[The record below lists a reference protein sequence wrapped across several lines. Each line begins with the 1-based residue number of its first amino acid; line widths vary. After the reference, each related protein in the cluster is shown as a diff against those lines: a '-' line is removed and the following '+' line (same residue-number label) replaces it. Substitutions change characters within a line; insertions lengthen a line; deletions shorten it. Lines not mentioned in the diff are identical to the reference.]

1 VALVDKGE
9 IEGIS
14 DGEAAITAY
23 YQGLE
28 ISFKV
33 YVTTSEEEEKE
44 IEVLQIQDKNIKLLV
59 NEEKSLKVNAMFS
72 DGSQEDYTDQVS
84 WTSSKN
90 SVVEV
95 EDSVLIAN
103 SIGSATI
110 TASFNGIEATLKVEV
125 KKDKELKSLVA
136 SSKKVTL
143 KRGEEL
149 DVAITAY
156 YKDGTKRI
164 VSELADWKV
173 TKSGIVTVE
182 DGVIK
187 AGNKKGSA
195 TITAKY
201 NGKAVNIP
209 VTVK

>member
-1 VALVDKGE
+1 
-9 IEGIS
+9 
-14 DGEAAITAY
+14 
-23 YQGLE
+23 
-28 ISFKV
+28 
-33 YVTTSEEEEKE
+33 
-44 IEVLQIQDKNIKLLV
+44 
-59 NEEKSLKVNAMFS
+59 
-72 DGSQEDYTDQVS
+72 
-84 WTSSKN
+84 
-90 SVVEV
+90 
-95 EDSVLIAN
+95 
-103 SIGSATI
+103 
-110 TASFNGIEATLKVEV
+110 V

-149 DVAITAY
+149 DVVITAY

-187 AGNKKGSA
+187 AGNKKGST